1 MAEQKQAEKPASL
14 RMVYLP
20 FTARGGPLRL
30 AAAYGGIKLEERNIG
45 FEEQAKEKSEG
56 KRRWAGIPELFI
68 LDKDGKETGH
78 IGQSNACLRYIGKLA
93 GLYPSDAYQAAI
105 ADEICDS
112 IEDISSTATRIALGS
127 KDAEEKTAQAVQ
139 FCKEEKGHYNLRYWM
154 DKFLCR
160 INENTK
166 RGNKNGLFV
175 GDSLTIA
182 DIKFTQ
188 IEFYL
193 IQIIPGAEA
202 VLKEDKYK
210 PLMDLITYVKSNEKL
225 KACLDEYLNRENI
238 KAAMEGL
245 KKGGIIVN

>member
-1 MAEQKQAEKPASL
+1 MAEQKQSECASL
-14 RMVYLP
+14 RMVYFP
-20 FTARGGPLRL
+20 FSARGGPLRL

-45 FEEQAKEKSEG
+45 FEEQAKEKAEG

-68 LDKDGKETGH
+68 LDKDGKETGN

-93 GLYPSDAYQAAI
+93 GLYPSTPYEAALC
-105 ADEICDS
+105 DEVCDS
-112 IEDISSTATRIALGS
+112 VEDISSAALKIALGA
-127 KDAEEKTAQAVQ
+127 KDAEDKKAQGTE
-139 FCKEEKGHYNLRYWM
+139 FCKEAEAKYTLRYWM

-160 INENTK
+160 IDENAK

-182 DIKFTQ
+182 DLKFTQ

-202 VLKEDKYK
+202 VLKEEKYK
-210 PLMDLITYVKSNEKL
+210 PLMNVINSVKTNDKL
-225 KACLDEYLNRENI
+225 KAFLDEWEKRDNV
-238 KAAMEGL
+238 KAAFEGL
-245 KKGGIIVN
+245 KKAGIIVN